1 MAGSLSV
8 RKKNAAKVKKPSS
21 GDYLRTA
28 KDMLVVNPRNSPAA
42 TLGGAAYDYVTKS
55 TPRSV
60 VRDIRNTAQ
69 DAGDWLRKE
78 GKAIRAAPITES
90 LRLLKAGY
98 IDPLADPYR
107 VFKQAATE
115 RARGNTTGG
124 KKLAAMVP
132 LAVAGVLPQGRGA
145 SKVATKAG
153 VDAATKTATKK
164 ATKAATPSMTVT
176 PKAKSKPPS
185 LLSAVRVGGKTY
197 TGPTHLDALDAI
209 PDPKVRSQA
218 SLDANS
224 RGFVNERGKYMD
236 RFKAADYARNFDLFS
251 PDAPDW
257 AKTAPEVISEN
268 LRLPELAVK
277 AQKKGPDV
285 VQRKTRN
292 ISKAKAEGPKIVGAP
307 LGVNTPADEALRR
320 KEYANTMELGRAGAS
335 WYDDSGKAILENV
348 GDDPAKARR
357 AAEVFSITSSG
368 TGVPA
373 NTGFAVKGMNQASY
387 GDPVDT
393 GRFPTAMGGQIEDLY
408 RGDTAVTGKKRT
420 PFADQLAI
428 GGGFY
433 DPSVTGQGHR
443 GVHDI
448 WDGEA
453 WGYTDAEGRPIRRA
467 FQDAEHNWM
476 DRQMSAVLKNY
487 VNDPD
492 IQGLPG
498 RGQAATWTGAK
509 IQAGDIKPED
519 AAYSYAD
526 DISRLY
532 AQGSREAVPGSNT
545 GNLQGLLDAPFEQR
559 KAYTDEFMPIFFDEA
574 GRDRIALN
582 NDMLVGESFEGPG
595 IYEGVNPG
603 RQAQYAVGT
612 KRVEVPNTK
621 STDPRI
627 DPASRN
633 LMLNNEAIFGLLGAQ
648 KGIAGNRFFTD
659 VPKSRSNAFEINVG
673 DRPISYDEGNAALS
687 VLSRAGF
694 TPDDFAIVPSPR
706 GVRAMDLGVFDED
719 LVRMQAENPEM
730 YKQAIKDRM
739 ERLNRLSGELGNE
752 IGGTST
758 PGFMDSIYAEN
769 AFDTPE
775 GMFGQQYLPY
785 IFPDD
790 RPQFVDRFN
799 AIAPGM
805 AEKLRELDKRTSKD
819 YGFDISSNI
828 DDMRA
833 AIAAEGEAGL
843 RELIRRRGLGKA
855 KGGAVERHMVN
866 AAGDLGLLSEKYA

>member
-8 RKKNAAKVKKPSS
+8 RKKNAEAAQKRRVEQMKVERRRANEAATANVGKLGSGIASIPGRVVNYIKTSSPSS
-21 GDYLRTA
+21 VARDVKGIA
-28 KDMLVVNPRNSPAA
+28 
-42 TLGGAAYDYVTKS
+42 KS
-55 TPRSV
+55 T
-60 VRDIRNTAQ
+60 
-69 DAGDWLRKE
+69 
-78 GKAIRAAPITES
+78 
-90 LRLLKAGY
+90 Y
-98 IDPLADPYR
+98 
-107 VFKQAATE
+107 
-115 RARGNTTGG
+115 
-124 KKLAAMVP
+124 
-132 LAVAGVLPQGRGA
+132 
-145 SKVATKAG
+145 
-153 VDAATKTATKK
+153 DAATKDPNAFIEDAVFSPLAAIRDFGDVRETARKLRAQGRK
-164 ATKAATPSMTVT
+164 AEAEKMEAMAGTAV
-176 PKAKSKPPS
+176 
-185 LLSAVRVGGKTY
+185 LSAVPILGRPAGAATRK
-197 TGPTHLDALDAI
+197 AI
-209 PDPKVRSQA
+209 
-218 SLDANS
+218 
-224 RGFVNERGKYMD
+224 
-236 RFKAADYARNFDLFS
+236 KAAEKTTINGVVKAGEKK
-251 PDAPDW
+251 AV
-257 AKTAPEVISEN
+257 KTAASTT
-268 LRLPELAVK
+268 K
-277 AQKKGPDV
+277 KKGPDV

-292 ISKAKAEGPKIVGAP
+292 ISKAKAEGPKIAGAP
-307 LGVNTPADEALRR
+307 LGVNTAADEARR
-320 KEYANTMELGRAGAS
+320 RAEYKKTMELGRAGAS

-373 NTGFAVKGMNQASY
+373 NTGFAVKGINQASF
-387 GDPVDT
+387 GGPVDT

-433 DPSVTGQGHR
+433 DPSLTGQGGR

-453 WGYTDAEGRPIRRA
+453 WGYTDAEGRPIRRG
-467 FQDAEHNWM
+467 FTDAEHGWM
-476 DRQMSAVLKNY
+476 DRQMNTVLRNY

-532 AQGSREAVPGSNT
+532 AQGSREAVSGSNT
-545 GNLQGLLDAPFEQR
+545 GNLSGLLGAPFEQR
-559 KAYTDEFMPIFFDEA
+559 KEYTDQFMPIFFDEA

-582 NDMLVGESFEGPG
+582 NDMLVGQSFEGPG

-673 DRPISYDEGNAALS
+673 DRPISYDEGNATLS
-687 VLSRAGF
+687 ALSRAGF
-694 TPDDFAIVPSPR
+694 DPDSFAIVPSPR
-706 GVRAMDLGVFDED
+706 GVRVMDLGVYEDD

-730 YKQAIKDRM
+730 YKQVIKDRM
-739 ERLNRLSGELGNE
+739 ERLNRFSGELGNE
-752 IGGTST
+752 LGGTST

-790 RPQFVDRFN
+790 RPQFVERFN
-799 AIAPGM
+799 AIAPSM
-805 AEKLRELDKRTSKD
+805 AEKLRELDKRTAKD

>member
-8 RKKNAAKVKKPSS
+8 RKKNAEAAKK
-21 GDYLRTA
+21 R
-28 KDMLVVNPRNSPAA
+28 
-42 TLGGAAYDYVTKS
+42 
-55 TPRSV
+55 
-60 VRDIRNTAQ
+60 
-69 DAGDWLRKE
+69 
-78 GKAIRAAPITES
+78 RAEQMMVERRRAN
-90 LRLLKAGY
+90 
-98 IDPLADPYR
+98 
-107 VFKQAATE
+107 QAATANVGKLGSGIASIPGRVVRYI
-115 RARGNTTGG
+115 RASSPSSVGRDVKGIAKATYEAATEDPNAFIEDAVFSP
-124 KKLAAMVP
+124 LAAIRDFGDVRETARK
-132 LAVAGVLPQGRGA
+132 LRAQGRNA
-145 SKVATKAG
+145 EAEKMEAMAG
-153 VDAATKTATKK
+153 TAILSAVPILGRPAGAATRKAVKAAEKTAIKGATKK
-164 ATKAATPSMTVT
+164 ATKAGTKTATKGAEKKVAAKASELTVT
-176 PKAKSKPPS
+176 PK
-185 LLSAVRVGGKTY
+185 
-197 TGPTHLDALDAI
+197 
-209 PDPKVRSQA
+209 
-218 SLDANS
+218 
-224 RGFVNERGKYMD
+224 
-236 RFKAADYARNFDLFS
+236 
-251 PDAPDW
+251 
-257 AKTAPEVISEN
+257 
-268 LRLPELAVK
+268 
-277 AQKKGPDV
+277 KKGPDV

-292 ISKAKAEGPKIVGAP
+292 ISKAKAEGQKIVGAP

-320 KEYANTMELGRAGAS
+320 KEYANTMELGRASAS

-348 GDDPAKARR
+348 GDDPTKARR
-357 AAEVFSITSSG
+357 ASEVFSITSSG

-373 NTGFAVKGMNQASY
+373 NTGFAIKGMNQASY
-387 GDPVDT
+387 GDPVVT

-433 DPSVTGQGHR
+433 DPSITGQGHR

-467 FQDAEHNWM
+467 FQDAEHDWM
-476 DRQMSAVLKNY
+476 DRQMNTVLKNY

-509 IQAGDIKPED
+509 IKAGDISPED

-559 KAYTDEFMPIFFDEA
+559 KEYTDQFMPIFFDEA

-582 NDMLVGESFEGPG
+582 NDMLVGPSFEGPG
-595 IYEGVNPG
+595 VYEGINPG

-612 KRVEVPNTK
+612 TRVEVPNTK
-621 STDPRI
+621 STDPRV

-659 VPKSRSNAFEINVG
+659 VPKSRSNAFEIDVG
-673 DRPISYDEGNAALS
+673 GRPISYDEGKAALS

-719 LVRMQAENPEM
+719 LARMQAENPEM
-730 YKQAIKDRM
+730 YKQVIKDRM
-739 ERLNRLSGELGNE
+739 ERLNRFSGELGNE
-752 IGGTST
+752 LGGTST

-855 KGGAVERHMVN
+855 KGGMVERDMVN

>member
-1 MAGSLSV
+1 MAGDGFELEVYDDELGRYVRVPAPSAKPLAV
-8 RKKNAAKVKKPSS
+8 RKKKTTRAKEPSA
-21 GDYLRTA
+21 GDYLNTLG
-28 KDMLVVNPRNSPAA
+28 DVLFVNPRNSAAA
-42 TLGGAAYDYVTKS
+42 TLGGAAYDYAVKS

-60 VRDIRNTAQ
+60 VRDITESAE

-78 GKAIRAAPITES
+78 GKLIRAAPVTES
-90 LRLLKAGY
+90 LRLLKAGF

-115 RARGNTTGG
+115 RARGNESGG

-132 LAVAGVLPQGRGA
+132 LAVAGVLPQFGGA
-145 SKVATKAG
+145 SKAATKAG
-153 VDAATKTATKK
+153 VEVAETA
-164 ATKAATPSMTVT
+164 ATKAATKAAKKTATKGAEKKVAAKAPEMAVT
-176 PKAKSKPPS
+176 PKAK
-185 LLSAVRVGGKTY
+185 
-197 TGPTHLDALDAI
+197 
-209 PDPKVRSQA
+209 
-218 SLDANS
+218 
-224 RGFVNERGKYMD
+224 
-236 RFKAADYARNFDLFS
+236 
-251 PDAPDW
+251 
-257 AKTAPEVISEN
+257 
-268 LRLPELAVK
+268 
-277 AQKKGPDV
+277 KKGPDV
-285 VQRKTRN
+285 VQGKTRN
-292 ISKAKAEGPKIVGAP
+292 ISKAKAEGQKIPGAP

-348 GDDPAKARR
+348 GDDPTKARR
-357 AAEVFSITSSG
+357 ASEVFSITSSG
-368 TGVPA
+368 TGVKP
-373 NTGFAVKGMNQASY
+373 NTGFTVKGMNQASY
-387 GDPVDT
+387 GDPVVT
-393 GRFPTAMGGQIEDLY
+393 GRFPTEMGGRIEDLY
-408 RGDTAVTGKKRT
+408 LGDTAVTGKKRT

-433 DPSVTGQGHR
+433 DPSLTGQGHR

-448 WDGEA
+448 WDGRA
-453 WGYTDAEGRPIRRA
+453 WGYTDAEGRPIRST
-467 FQDAEHNWM
+467 FQDAEHDWM
-476 DRQMSAVLKNY
+476 DRQMNTVLKNY

-509 IQAGDIKPED
+509 IRAGEITPEE

-526 DISRLY
+526 ALPRMY

-545 GNLQGLLDAPFEQR
+545 GHMQGLLDAPFEQR
-559 KAYTDEFMPIFFDEA
+559 KEYTDQFMPIFFDEA

-582 NDMLVGESFEGPG
+582 NDMLVGQGFEGPG

-612 KRVEVPNTK
+612 ERVPVPNIK
-621 STDPRI
+621 GMDPRI
-627 DPASRN
+627 DDASRN

-648 KGIAGNRFFTD
+648 KGIAGNRFFTG
-659 VPKSRSNAFEINVG
+659 VPKSRSNAFEIDVG
-673 DRPISYDEGNAALS
+673 GRPISYDEGNATLS
-687 VLSRAGF
+687 ALSRAGYD
-694 TPDDFAIVPSPR
+694 PDSFAIVPSPR
-706 GVRAMDLGVFDED
+706 GVRAMDLGVYED
-719 LVRMQAENPEM
+719 DLIRMQAEDPEM
-730 YKQAIKDRM
+730 YKQVIKDRM
-739 ERLNRLSGELGNE
+739 ERLNRFSGELGNE
-752 IGGTST
+752 LGGTST

-790 RPQFVDRFN
+790 RPQFVERFN
-799 AIAPGM
+799 AIAPSM
-805 AEKLRELDKRTSKD
+805 AEKLRELDKRTAKD

-855 KGGAVERHMVN
+855 KGGAVERDMVN
-866 AAGDLGLLSEKYA
+866 AAGDLGLLSAKYA

>member
-1 MAGSLSV
+1 MAVGDEFGLEVFDGDRWVVVPDPS
-8 RKKNAAKVKKPSS
+8 AK
-21 GDYLRTA
+21 
-28 KDMLVVNPRNSPAA
+28 
-42 TLGGAAYDYVTKS
+42 
-55 TPRSV
+55 
-60 VRDIRNTAQ
+60 
-69 DAGDWLRKE
+69 
-78 GKAIRAAPITES
+78 
-90 LRLLKAGY
+90 
-98 IDPLADPYR
+98 
-107 VFKQAATE
+107 
-115 RARGNTTGG
+115 
-124 KKLAAMVP
+124 P
-132 LAVAGVLPQGRGA
+132 LAVRKQSPKATQKQRFEAKRAERRRANEAAMSNVGELGSGIASIPGRVVNYIKSSSPSSVARDVKGIAKSTYDAAVEDPNAFIEDAIFSPLAAIRDFGDVRETARKLRAQGRNAEAEKMEAMAGTAILSAVPILGRPAGA
-145 SKVATKAG
+145 ATRKA
-153 VDAATKTATKK
+153 VKAAEKTAVKTATKTATKGAEKKVAAK
-164 ATKAATPSMTVT
+164 ASELTVT
-176 PKAKSKPPS
+176 PK
-185 LLSAVRVGGKTY
+185 
-197 TGPTHLDALDAI
+197 
-209 PDPKVRSQA
+209 
-218 SLDANS
+218 
-224 RGFVNERGKYMD
+224 
-236 RFKAADYARNFDLFS
+236 
-251 PDAPDW
+251 
-257 AKTAPEVISEN
+257 
-268 LRLPELAVK
+268 
-277 AQKKGPDV
+277 KKGPDV

-292 ISKAKAEGPKIVGAP
+292 ISKAKAEGQKIVGAP

-348 GDDPAKARR
+348 GDDPTKARR
-357 AAEVFSITSSG
+357 ASEVFSITSSG

-373 NTGFAVKGMNQASY
+373 NTGFAIKGMNQASY
-387 GDPVDT
+387 GDPVVT

-433 DPSVTGQGHR
+433 DPSLTGQGGR

-453 WGYTDAEGRPIRRA
+453 WGYTDAEGRPIRRG
-467 FQDAEHNWM
+467 FTDAEHDWM
-476 DRQMSAVLKNY
+476 DRQMNTVLRNY

-532 AQGSREAVPGSNT
+532 AQGSREALSGSNT
-545 GNLQGLLDAPFEQR
+545 GNLSGLLDAPFEQR
-559 KAYTDEFMPIFFDEA
+559 KAYTDQFMPIFFDEA

-612 KRVEVPNTK
+612 ERVPVPNIK
-621 STDPRI
+621 GTDPRI
-627 DPASRN
+627 DDASRN

-687 VLSRAGF
+687 ALSRAGF
-694 TPDDFAIVPSPR
+694 DPDSFAIIPSPR
-706 GVRAMDLGVFDED
+706 GVRVKDLGVFDED
-719 LVRMQAENPEM
+719 LARMQAENPEK

-739 ERLNRLSGELGNE
+739 ERLNRFSGELGNE
-752 IGGTST
+752 LGGTST
-758 PGFMDSIYAEN
+758 PGFMDSIYEEN
-769 AFDTPE
+769 AFNKPE
-775 GMFGQQYLPY
+775 GMFGQQYLPF

-805 AEKLRELDKRTSKD
+805 AEKLRELDKRTAKD

-855 KGGAVERHMVN
+855 KGGMVERDMIN

>member
-1 MAGSLSV
+1 MA
-8 RKKNAAKVKKPSS
+8 
-21 GDYLRTA
+21 
-28 KDMLVVNPRNSPAA
+28 
-42 TLGGAAYDYVTKS
+42 
-55 TPRSV
+55 
-60 VRDIRNTAQ
+60 
-69 DAGDWLRKE
+69 AGDEFGLEVFDGDRWVVV
-78 GKAIRAAPITES
+78 P
-90 LRLLKAGY
+90 
-98 IDPLADPYR
+98 DPSA
-107 VFKQAATE
+107 K
-115 RARGNTTGG
+115 
-124 KKLAAMVP
+124 P
-132 LAVAGVLPQGRGA
+132 LAVRKQSPKATQKQRFAAKQAERRRANEAAMANVGELGSGIASIPGRVVNYIKSSSPSSVARDVKGIAKSTLDAAVENPNAFIEDAIASIPAGIRDFGDVRETARKLRAQGRKDEAEAMEAMAGTAILSAVPILGRPAGVAVRNAIKAAEKTAIKGA
-145 SKVATKAG
+145 KKAATKAP
-153 VDAATKTATKK
+153 KPK
-164 ATKAATPSMTVT
+164 APDLTVT
-176 PKAKSKPPS
+176 PK
-185 LLSAVRVGGKTY
+185 
-197 TGPTHLDALDAI
+197 
-209 PDPKVRSQA
+209 
-218 SLDANS
+218 
-224 RGFVNERGKYMD
+224 
-236 RFKAADYARNFDLFS
+236 
-251 PDAPDW
+251 
-257 AKTAPEVISEN
+257 
-268 LRLPELAVK
+268 
-277 AQKKGPDV
+277 KKGPDV

-373 NTGFAVKGMNQASY
+373 NTGFAVKGMNQASF

-532 AQGSREAVPGSNT
+532 GQGSREALSGSNT

-612 KRVEVPNTK
+612 ERVPVPNIK
-621 STDPRI
+621 GTDPRI
-627 DPASRN
+627 DDASRN

-648 KGIAGNRFFTD
+648 KGIAGNRFYTD

-687 VLSRAGF
+687 ALSRAGF
-694 TPDDFAIVPSPR
+694 DPDSFAIIPSPR
-706 GVRAMDLGVFDED
+706 GVRVKDLGVFDED
-719 LVRMQAENPEM
+719 LARMQAENPEK

-739 ERLNRLSGELGNE
+739 DRLNRFSDELGNDL
-752 IGGTST
+752 GGTST
-758 PGFMDSIYAEN
+758 PGFMDSIYEEN
-769 AFDTPE
+769 AFDKPE
-775 GMFGQQYLPY
+775 GMFGQQYLPF

-805 AEKLRELDKRTSKD
+805 AEKLRELDKRTAKD

>member
-1 MAGSLSV
+1 MTGSASS
-8 RKKNAAKVKKPSS
+8 RQKNAKAERKRRFEVEVARLKRNNAEAFSNMGAMAS
-21 GDYLRTA
+21 GIASVPGQVFNYFKT
-28 KDMLVVNPRNSPAA
+28 
-42 TLGGAAYDYVTKS
+42 S
-55 TPRSV
+55 TPSKV
-60 VRDIRNTAQ
+60 VRDVKSVAKATYDAAAENPNAFIQDTIASIPAGFRDFADVRATARRLRAQ
-69 DAGDWLRKE
+69 GRVAEAKKLEAMAGTAALGIIPVVGRVPGAVV
-78 GKAIRAAPITES
+78 GKA
-90 LRLLKAGY
+90 
-98 IDPLADPYR
+98 
-107 VFKQAATE
+107 V
-115 RARGNTTGG
+115 
-124 KKLAAMVP
+124 
-132 LAVAGVLPQGRGA
+132 
-145 SKVATKAG
+145 
-153 VDAATKTATKK
+153 
-164 ATKAATPSMTVT
+164 KAANKAPTPKAPDLKVTPKPKAPELTVT
-176 PKAKSKPPS
+176 PK
-185 LLSAVRVGGKTY
+185 
-197 TGPTHLDALDAI
+197 
-209 PDPKVRSQA
+209 
-218 SLDANS
+218 
-224 RGFVNERGKYMD
+224 
-236 RFKAADYARNFDLFS
+236 
-251 PDAPDW
+251 
-257 AKTAPEVISEN
+257 
-268 LRLPELAVK
+268 
-277 AQKKGPDV
+277 KKGPDV

-320 KEYANTMELGRAGAS
+320 REYANTMELGRAGAS

-373 NTGFAVKGMNQASY
+373 NTGFAVKGMNQASF

-687 VLSRAGF
+687 ALSRAGF

-790 RPQFVDRFN
+790 RPQFVERFN
-799 AIAPGM
+799 AIAPSM
-805 AEKLRELDKRTSKD
+805 AEKLRELDKRTAKD

>member
-1 MAGSLSV
+1 MAAGDEFGLEVFDGDRWVVVPDPSAKPLAV
-8 RKKNAAKVKKPSS
+8 RKQSPKATQKRRFEAKQAERRRANEAATANIDELGS
-21 GDYLRTA
+21 GIASIPGR
-28 KDMLVVNPRNSPAA
+28 VVNYIKSSSP
-42 TLGGAAYDYVTKS
+42 S
-55 TPRSV
+55 SV
-60 VRDIRNTAQ
+60 VRDVKGIAKSTLDAAVENPNAFIEDAIASIPAGIRDFGDVRETARKLRAQ
-69 DAGDWLRKE
+69 GRKDEAEAMEAMAGT
-78 GKAIRAAPITES
+78 AILSAVPI
-90 LRLLKAGY
+90 LGR
-98 IDPLADPYR
+98 P
-107 VFKQAATE
+107 
-115 RARGNTTGG
+115 
-124 KKLAAMVP
+124 
-132 LAVAGVLPQGRGA
+132 AGVAVRNAIKAAEKTAIKGA
-145 SKVATKAG
+145 KKAATKAP
-153 VDAATKTATKK
+153 KPK
-164 ATKAATPSMTVT
+164 APDLTVT
-176 PKAKSKPPS
+176 PK
-185 LLSAVRVGGKTY
+185 
-197 TGPTHLDALDAI
+197 
-209 PDPKVRSQA
+209 
-218 SLDANS
+218 
-224 RGFVNERGKYMD
+224 
-236 RFKAADYARNFDLFS
+236 
-251 PDAPDW
+251 
-257 AKTAPEVISEN
+257 
-268 LRLPELAVK
+268 
-277 AQKKGPDV
+277 KKGPDV

-790 RPQFVDRFN
+790 RPQFVERFN
-799 AIAPGM
+799 AIAPSM

-855 KGGAVERHMVN
+855 KGGAVERDMIN

>member
-1 MAGSLSV
+1 MAEK
-8 RKKNAAKVKKPSS
+8 KKNALQVKQPST
-21 GDYLRTA
+21 GDYLRTLG
-28 KDMLVVNPRNSPAA
+28 DMLVVNPRNSPAA
-42 TLGGAAYDYVTKS
+42 TLGGAAYDYVKRS
-55 TPRSV
+55 TPQSV
-60 VRDIRNTAQ
+60 VRDISKSAQ
-69 DAGDWLRKE
+69 GAEDWLRKQN
-78 GKAIRAAPITES
+78 KALRANPVMGA
-90 LRLLKAGY
+90 LQMLKAGY
-98 IDPLADPYR
+98 IDPLADPLR
-107 VFKQAATE
+107 VFQQAATE
-115 RARGNTTGG
+115 RSRGNEGGG

-132 LAVAGVLPQGRGA
+132 LAVAGVVPQLRGTG
-145 SKVATKAG
+145 KVAANVG
-153 VDAATKTATKK
+153 VDAATKTAKK
-164 ATKAATPSMTVT
+164 ATPSVKVTPKPKADAPKPKTPDLTVT
-176 PKAKSKPPS
+176 PK
-185 LLSAVRVGGKTY
+185 
-197 TGPTHLDALDAI
+197 
-209 PDPKVRSQA
+209 
-218 SLDANS
+218 
-224 RGFVNERGKYMD
+224 
-236 RFKAADYARNFDLFS
+236 
-251 PDAPDW
+251 
-257 AKTAPEVISEN
+257 
-268 LRLPELAVK
+268 
-277 AQKKGPDV
+277 KKGPDV

-307 LGVNTPADEALRR
+307 LGVNTAADEARRR

-368 TGVPA
+368 TGVAP

-433 DPSVTGQGHR
+433 DPSVTGQGNR

-453 WGYTDAEGRPIRRA
+453 WGYTDAKGRPIRRG
-467 FQDAEHNWM
+467 FTDAEHDWM
-476 DRQMSAVLKNY
+476 DRQMNTVLKNY

-532 AQGSREAVPGSNT
+532 GQGSREALSGSNT
-545 GNLQGLLDAPFEQR
+545 GNLSGLLDAPFEQR

-612 KRVEVPNTK
+612 ERVPVPNIK
-621 STDPRI
+621 GTDPRI
-627 DPASRN
+627 DDASRN

-648 KGIAGNRFFTD
+648 KGIAGNRFYTD

-687 VLSRAGF
+687 ALSRAGF
-694 TPDDFAIVPSPR
+694 DPDSFAIIPSPR
-706 GVRAMDLGVFDED
+706 GVRVKDLGVFDED
-719 LVRMQAENPEM
+719 LARMQAENPEK

-739 ERLNRLSGELGNE
+739 DRLNRFSDELGNDL
-752 IGGTST
+752 GGTST
-758 PGFMDSIYAEN
+758 PGFMDSIYEEN
-769 AFDTPE
+769 AFDKPE
-775 GMFGQQYLPY
+775 GMFGQQYLPF

-843 RELIRRRGLGKA
+843 RALIRKRGLGKA
-855 KGGAVERHMVN
+855 KGGMVERDMVN

>member
-8 RKKNAAKVKKPSS
+8 RQRNAAAERKRRFEVEVARLKRNNAEAFSNMGAMASGVASVPGQVFNYFKTSTPSKVLRDAKSVAKATYNAAAENPNAFIQDAIASVPA
-21 GDYLRTA
+21 GFRDFADVRATARRLRAQGRTA
-28 KDMLVVNPRNSPAA
+28 EAKKLEAMAGTAALGIIPVVGRVP
-42 TLGGAAYDYVTKS
+42 GA
-55 TPRSV
+55 V
-60 VRDIRNTAQ
+60 V
-69 DAGDWLRKE
+69 
-78 GKAIRAAPITES
+78 GKA
-90 LRLLKAGY
+90 
-98 IDPLADPYR
+98 
-107 VFKQAATE
+107 V
-115 RARGNTTGG
+115 
-124 KKLAAMVP
+124 
-132 LAVAGVLPQGRGA
+132 
-145 SKVATKAG
+145 
-153 VDAATKTATKK
+153 
-164 ATKAATPSMTVT
+164 KAANKVPTPKAPDLKVT
-176 PKAKSKPPS
+176 PKSK
-185 LLSAVRVGGKTY
+185 A
-197 TGPTHLDALDAI
+197 
-209 PDPKVRSQA
+209 
-218 SLDANS
+218 
-224 RGFVNERGKYMD
+224 
-236 RFKAADYARNFDLFS
+236 
-251 PDAPDW
+251 DAPKP
-257 AKTAPEVISEN
+257 KTPDIVVT
-268 LRLPELAVK
+268 PK
-277 AQKKGPDV
+277 KKGPDV

-373 NTGFAVKGMNQASY
+373 NTGFAIKGMNQASY

-408 RGDTAVTGKKRT
+408 QGDTAVTGNKRT
-420 PFADQLAI
+420 PFADQLGI

-433 DPSVTGQGHR
+433 DPSLTGQGNR
-443 GVHDI
+443 AVHDI

-467 FQDAEHNWM
+467 FTDAEHNWM
-476 DRQMSAVLKNY
+476 DRQMNTVLSNY
-487 VNDPD
+487 VDDPD

-509 IQAGDIKPED
+509 IRAGDIKPED

-559 KAYTDEFMPIFFDEA
+559 KAYTDEFMPVFFDEA

-659 VPKSRSNAFEINVG
+659 VPQSRSNAFEINVG
-673 DRPISYDEGNAALS
+673 GRPISYDEGNAALS
-687 VLSRAGF
+687 ALSRAGF

-739 ERLNRLSGELGNE
+739 ERLNRFSGELGDE
-752 IGGTST
+752 LGGTRT
-758 PGFMDSIYAEN
+758 PGFMDTIYAEN

-790 RPQFVDRFN
+790 RPQFVERFN
-799 AIAPGM
+799 AIAPSM
-805 AEKLRELDKRTSKD
+805 AEKLRELDKQTSKD

>member
-1 MAGSLSV
+1 MSGPK
-8 RKKNAAKVKKPSS
+8 KKNAPRVRQPST
-21 GDYLRTA
+21 GDYLATLG
-28 KDMLVVNPRNSPAA
+28 DMFFVNPRNSAAA
-42 TLGGAAYDYVTKS
+42 TLGGAAYDYAVKS

-60 VRDIRNTAQ
+60 VRDITESAE

-78 GKAIRAAPITES
+78 GKLIRAAPVTES
-90 LRLLKAGY
+90 LRLLKAGF

-115 RARGNTTGG
+115 RARGNETGG

-145 SKVATKAG
+145 GKLATKAG
-153 VDAATKTATKK
+153 VEAAETATKK
-164 ATKAATPSMTVT
+164 ATKAATKGVEKKVAAKAPELTVT
-176 PKAKSKPPS
+176 PK
-185 LLSAVRVGGKTY
+185 
-197 TGPTHLDALDAI
+197 
-209 PDPKVRSQA
+209 PK
-218 SLDANS
+218 
-224 RGFVNERGKYMD
+224 
-236 RFKAADYARNFDLFS
+236 
-251 PDAPDW
+251 
-257 AKTAPEVISEN
+257 
-268 LRLPELAVK
+268 
-277 AQKKGPDV
+277 KKGPDV
-285 VQRKTRN
+285 VQRKTRS
-292 ISKAKAEGPKIVGAP
+292 ISKAKAEGQKIVGAP

-348 GDDPAKARR
+348 GDDPTKARR
-357 AAEVFSITSSG
+357 ASEVFSITSSG

-373 NTGFAVKGMNQASY
+373 NTGFAVKGMNQAAY
-387 GDPVDT
+387 GDPVVT

-408 RGDTAVTGKKRT
+408 RGDATVTGKKRT

-453 WGYTDAEGRPIRRA
+453 WGYTDAEGRPIRRT
-467 FQDAEHNWM
+467 FQDTEHDWM
-476 DRQMSAVLKNY
+476 DRQMNMVLKNY

-509 IQAGDIKPED
+509 IKAGDISPED

-532 AQGSREAVPGSNT
+532 ALGSREAVPGSNT
-545 GNLQGLLDAPFEQR
+545 GNLPELLDAPFERR
-559 KAYTDEFMPIFFDEA
+559 KEYTDEFMPIFFDEV

-582 NDMLVGESFEGPG
+582 NDMLVGPGFEGPG
-595 IYEGVNPG
+595 VYEGVNPG

-612 KRVEVPNTK
+612 TRVEVPNTK
-621 STDPRI
+621 STDPRV

-659 VPKSRSNAFEINVG
+659 VPKSRSNAFEIDVG
-673 DRPISYDEGNAALS
+673 GRPISYDEGNATLS
-687 VLSRAGF
+687 ALSRAGF
-694 TPDDFAIVPSPR
+694 DPDSFAIVPSPR
-706 GVRAMDLGVFDED
+706 GVRAMDLGVFDDD

-739 ERLNRLSGELGNE
+739 ERLNRFSGELGNE
-752 IGGTST
+752 LGGTST

-775 GMFGQQYLPY
+775 GMFGQQYLPF

-799 AIAPGM
+799 AIAPSM
-805 AEKLRELDKRTSKD
+805 AEKLRELDKRAAKD
-819 YGFDISSNI
+819 YGFTISSNI

-855 KGGAVERHMVN
+855 KGGAVERDMVN

>member
-1 MAGSLSV
+1 MAGNGFEISFYNDETGQWEVTPTPS
-8 RKKNAAKVKKPSS
+8 AK
-21 GDYLRTA
+21 
-28 KDMLVVNPRNSPAA
+28 
-42 TLGGAAYDYVTKS
+42 
-55 TPRSV
+55 
-60 VRDIRNTAQ
+60 
-69 DAGDWLRKE
+69 
-78 GKAIRAAPITES
+78 
-90 LRLLKAGY
+90 
-98 IDPLADPYR
+98 
-107 VFKQAATE
+107 
-115 RARGNTTGG
+115 
-124 KKLAAMVP
+124 P
-132 LAVAGVLPQGRGA
+132 LAVRKQSAKATQKRRFEAKRAERLRANEAATANIDKLGSGIASIPSRVVNYIKSSTPSSVGRDVKGIATATLDAAVEDPNAFIEDAIFSPLAAIRDFGDVRETARKLRAQGRDAEAEKMEAMAGTAILSAVPILGRPAGVATRKAIKAAEKSAIKG
-145 SKVATKAG
+145 ATK
-153 VDAATKTATKK
+153 AATKTATK
-164 ATKAATPSMTVT
+164 
-176 PKAKSKPPS
+176 
-185 LLSAVRVGGKTY
+185 
-197 TGPTHLDALDAI
+197 
-209 PDPKVRSQA
+209 A
-218 SLDANS
+218 S
-224 RGFVNERGKYMD
+224 
-236 RFKAADYARNFDLFS
+236 
-251 PDAPDW
+251 
-257 AKTAPEVISEN
+257 
-268 LRLPELAVK
+268 ELAVTPRAK
-277 AQKKGPDV
+277 KKGPDV

-292 ISKAKAEGPKIVGAP
+292 ISKAKAEGQKIVGAP

-348 GDDPAKARR
+348 GDDPTKARR
-357 AAEVFSITSSG
+357 ASEVFSITSSG

-433 DPSVTGQGHR
+433 DPSITGQGHR

-467 FQDAEHNWM
+467 FQDAEHAWM
-476 DRQMSAVLKNY
+476 DRQMNTVLKNY

-509 IQAGDIKPED
+509 IQAGDISPED

-526 DISRLY
+526 DIPRLY

-559 KAYTDEFMPIFFDEA
+559 KEYTDQFMPIFFDEA

-582 NDMLVGESFEGPG
+582 NDMLVGQSFEGPG

-659 VPKSRSNAFEINVG
+659 VPKSRSNAFEIDVG
-673 DRPISYDEGNAALS
+673 GRPISYDEGNATLS
-687 VLSRAGF
+687 ALSRAGF
-694 TPDDFAIVPSPR
+694 DPDSFAIVPSPR
-706 GVRAMDLGVFDED
+706 GVRAMDLGVYED
-719 LVRMQAENPEM
+719 DLIRMQVEDPEM
-730 YKQAIKDRM
+730 YKQVIKDRM
-739 ERLNRLSGELGNE
+739 ERLNRFSGELGNE
-752 IGGTST
+752 LGGTST

-790 RPQFVDRFN
+790 RPQFVERFN
-799 AIAPGM
+799 AIAPSM
-805 AEKLRELDKRTSKD
+805 AERLRELDKRTAKD

-855 KGGAVERHMVN
+855 KGGAVERDMVN

>member
-1 MAGSLSV
+1 MAGSLEV
-8 RKKNAAKVKKPSS
+8 RQRNAAAERKRRFEVEVARLKRNNAEAFSNMGAMAS
-21 GDYLRTA
+21 GIASVPGQVFNYF
-28 KDMLVVNPRNSPAA
+28 KN
-42 TLGGAAYDYVTKS
+42 S
-55 TPRSV
+55 TPLKVNRDLGSLARSTFKAMGDNPNAFIQDTIASIPAGFRDFADVRATARRLRAQGRVAEAKKLEAMAGTAALGIIPV
-60 VRDIRNTAQ
+60 VGRVPGTATRSAIK
-69 DAGDWLRKE
+69 AGETALVK
-78 GKAIRAAPITES
+78 GAVKAGEKAAVKTPK
-90 LRLLKAGY
+90 LKAP
-98 IDPLADPYR
+98 D
-107 VFKQAATE
+107 V
-115 RARGNTTGG
+115 
-124 KKLAAMVP
+124 
-132 LAVAGVLPQGRGA
+132 
-145 SKVATKAG
+145 
-153 VDAATKTATKK
+153 
-164 ATKAATPSMTVT
+164 TVT
-176 PKAKSKPPS
+176 PK
-185 LLSAVRVGGKTY
+185 
-197 TGPTHLDALDAI
+197 
-209 PDPKVRSQA
+209 PK
-218 SLDANS
+218 
-224 RGFVNERGKYMD
+224 
-236 RFKAADYARNFDLFS
+236 
-251 PDAPDW
+251 
-257 AKTAPEVISEN
+257 
-268 LRLPELAVK
+268 
-277 AQKKGPDV
+277 KKGPDV

-320 KEYANTMELGRAGAS
+320 REYANTMELGRAGAS

-373 NTGFAVKGMNQASY
+373 NTGFAVKGMNQASF

>member
-1 MAGSLSV
+1 MAGNEFEISFYNDETGRWEVTPTPS
-8 RKKNAAKVKKPSS
+8 AK
-21 GDYLRTA
+21 
-28 KDMLVVNPRNSPAA
+28 
-42 TLGGAAYDYVTKS
+42 
-55 TPRSV
+55 
-60 VRDIRNTAQ
+60 
-69 DAGDWLRKE
+69 
-78 GKAIRAAPITES
+78 
-90 LRLLKAGY
+90 
-98 IDPLADPYR
+98 
-107 VFKQAATE
+107 
-115 RARGNTTGG
+115 
-124 KKLAAMVP
+124 P
-132 LAVAGVLPQGRGA
+132 LAVRKQSSKELQKRRFDAKVAERRRNNAGATENLDALGGGIASIPGRVVNYIKSSSPSSVARDVKGIAKSTYDAAVENPNAFIEDAIVSPVAAIRDFGDVRATARKLRAQGRKDEAEAMEAMAGTAILSAVPILGRPAGA
-145 SKVATKAG
+145 TVRNAIKAAEKSAIKG
-153 VDAATKTATKK
+153 ATKK
-164 ATKAATPSMTVT
+164 ATKAPKPKAPDLTVT
-176 PKAKSKPPS
+176 PK
-185 LLSAVRVGGKTY
+185 T
-197 TGPTHLDALDAI
+197 
-209 PDPKVRSQA
+209 
-218 SLDANS
+218 
-224 RGFVNERGKYMD
+224 
-236 RFKAADYARNFDLFS
+236 
-251 PDAPDW
+251 
-257 AKTAPEVISEN
+257 
-268 LRLPELAVK
+268 
-277 AQKKGPDV
+277 KKGPDV

-292 ISKAKAEGPKIVGAP
+292 ISKAKAEGPKIAGAP
-307 LGVNTPADEALRR
+307 LGVNTAADEARR
-320 KEYANTMELGRAGAS
+320 RAEYKKTMELGRAGAS

-373 NTGFAVKGMNQASY
+373 NTGFAVKGINQASF

-433 DPSVTGQGHR
+433 DPSLTGQGGR

-453 WGYTDAEGRPIRRA
+453 WGYTDAEGRPIRRG
-467 FQDAEHNWM
+467 FTDAEHDWM
-476 DRQMSAVLKNY
+476 DRQMNTVLKNY

-545 GNLQGLLDAPFEQR
+545 GHMQGLLDAPFEQR

-574 GRDRIALN
+574 GRDLIALN
-582 NDMLVGESFEGPG
+582 NDMLVGPGFEGPG
-595 IYEGVNPG
+595 IYEGVNAG

-612 KRVEVPNTK
+612 ERVPVPNIK
-621 STDPRI
+621 GTDPRI
-627 DPASRN
+627 DDASRN

-648 KGIAGNRFFTD
+648 KGIAGNRFYTD

-687 VLSRAGF
+687 ALSRAGF
-694 TPDDFAIVPSPR
+694 DPDSFAIIPSPR
-706 GVRAMDLGVFDED
+706 GVRVKDLGVFDED
-719 LVRMQAENPEM
+719 LARMQAENPEK
-730 YKQAIKDRM
+730 YKQAIKDRI
-739 ERLNRLSGELGNE
+739 ERLNRFSGELGNE

-758 PGFMDSIYAEN
+758 PGFMDGIYEEN
-769 AFDTPE
+769 AFNKPE
-775 GMFGQQYLPY
+775 GMFGQQYLPF

-805 AEKLRELDKRTSKD
+805 AEKLRELDKRTAKD
-819 YGFDISSNI
+819 YGFTISSNI

-866 AAGDLGLLSEKYA
+866 AAGDLGLLSAKYA

>member
-1 MAGSLSV
+1 MA
-8 RKKNAAKVKKPSS
+8 
-21 GDYLRTA
+21 
-28 KDMLVVNPRNSPAA
+28 
-42 TLGGAAYDYVTKS
+42 
-55 TPRSV
+55 
-60 VRDIRNTAQ
+60 
-69 DAGDWLRKE
+69 AGDEFGLEVFDGDRWVVV
-78 GKAIRAAPITES
+78 P
-90 LRLLKAGY
+90 
-98 IDPLADPYR
+98 DPSA
-107 VFKQAATE
+107 K
-115 RARGNTTGG
+115 
-124 KKLAAMVP
+124 P
-132 LAVAGVLPQGRGA
+132 LAVRKQSPKATQKQRFAAKQAERRRANEAAMANVDELGSGIASIPGRVVNYIKSSSPSSVARDVKGIAKSTLDAAVENPNAFIEDAIASIPAGIRDFGDVRETARKLRAQGRKDEAEAMEAMAGTAILSAVPILGRPAGVAVRNAIKAAEKTAIKGA
-145 SKVATKAG
+145 KKAATKAP
-153 VDAATKTATKK
+153 KPK
-164 ATKAATPSMTVT
+164 APDLTVT
-176 PKAKSKPPS
+176 PK
-185 LLSAVRVGGKTY
+185 
-197 TGPTHLDALDAI
+197 
-209 PDPKVRSQA
+209 
-218 SLDANS
+218 
-224 RGFVNERGKYMD
+224 
-236 RFKAADYARNFDLFS
+236 
-251 PDAPDW
+251 
-257 AKTAPEVISEN
+257 
-268 LRLPELAVK
+268 
-277 AQKKGPDV
+277 KKGPDV

-687 VLSRAGF
+687 ALSRAGF

-855 KGGAVERHMVN
+855 EGGAVERHMVN

>member
-1 MAGSLSV
+1 MAGSLEV
-8 RKKNAAKVKKPSS
+8 RQRNAAAERKRRFEVEVARLKRNNAEAFSNMGAMAS
-21 GDYLRTA
+21 GVASVPGQVFNYFKT
-28 KDMLVVNPRNSPAA
+28 
-42 TLGGAAYDYVTKS
+42 S
-55 TPRSV
+55 TPSKV
-60 VRDIRNTAQ
+60 VRDVKSVAKATYDAAAENPNAFIQDTIASIPAGFRDFADVRATARRLRAQ
-69 DAGDWLRKE
+69 GRVAEAKNLEAMAGTAALGIIPVVGRVPGAVV
-78 GKAIRAAPITES
+78 GKAVKAANKAPK
-90 LRLLKAGY
+90 LKAP
-98 IDPLADPYR
+98 D
-107 VFKQAATE
+107 VK
-115 RARGNTTGG
+115 
-124 KKLAAMVP
+124 
-132 LAVAGVLPQGRGA
+132 
-145 SKVATKAG
+145 
-153 VDAATKTATKK
+153 
-164 ATKAATPSMTVT
+164 VT
-176 PKAKSKPPS
+176 PKS
-185 LLSAVRVGGKTY
+185 
-197 TGPTHLDALDAI
+197 
-209 PDPKVRSQA
+209 
-218 SLDANS
+218 
-224 RGFVNERGKYMD
+224 
-236 RFKAADYARNFDLFS
+236 KAAAPTPKT
-251 PDAPDW
+251 PD
-257 AKTAPEVISEN
+257 I
-268 LRLPELAVK
+268 AVTPK
-277 AQKKGPDV
+277 KKGPDV

-292 ISKAKAEGPKIVGAP
+292 ISKAKAEGQKIVGAP

-348 GDDPAKARR
+348 GDDPTKARR
-357 AAEVFSITSSG
+357 ASEVFSITSSG

-387 GDPVDT
+387 GDPVVT

-433 DPSVTGQGHR
+433 DPSITGQGHR

-467 FQDAEHNWM
+467 FQDAEHDWM
-476 DRQMSAVLKNY
+476 DRQMNTVLKNY

-509 IQAGDIKPED
+509 IKAGDISPED

-559 KAYTDEFMPIFFDEA
+559 KEYTDQFMPIFFDEA

-612 KRVEVPNTK
+612 ERVPVPNIK
-621 STDPRI
+621 GTDPRI
-627 DPASRN
+627 DDASRN

-687 VLSRAGF
+687 ALSRAGF
-694 TPDDFAIVPSPR
+694 DPDSFAIIPSPR
-706 GVRAMDLGVFDED
+706 GVRVKDLGVFDED
-719 LVRMQAENPEM
+719 LARMQAENPEK

-739 ERLNRLSGELGNE
+739 ERLNRFSGELGNE
-752 IGGTST
+752 LGGTST
-758 PGFMDSIYAEN
+758 PGFMDSIYEEN
-769 AFDTPE
+769 AFNKPE
-775 GMFGQQYLPY
+775 GMFGQQYLPF

>member
-8 RKKNAAKVKKPSS
+8 RKKNATRAKKPST

-28 KDMLVVNPRNSPAA
+28 KDMLVVHPRNSAAA

-55 TPRSV
+55 TPKSV
-60 VRDIRNTAQ
+60 MRDITESAE

-78 GKAIRAAPITES
+78 GKLIRAAPITET

-98 IDPLADPYR
+98 IDPLAEPFR

-115 RARGNTTGG
+115 RARGNESGG

-132 LAVAGVLPQGRGA
+132 FAVAGAVPQLGGA
-145 SKVATKAG
+145 SKAATKAG
-153 VDAATKTATKK
+153 VEAAETAATKAVTKKATKTATKTT
-164 ATKAATPSMTVT
+164 TKGAEKKVAAKSSEMAVT
-176 PKAKSKPPS
+176 PK
-185 LLSAVRVGGKTY
+185 T
-197 TGPTHLDALDAI
+197 
-209 PDPKVRSQA
+209 
-218 SLDANS
+218 
-224 RGFVNERGKYMD
+224 
-236 RFKAADYARNFDLFS
+236 
-251 PDAPDW
+251 
-257 AKTAPEVISEN
+257 
-268 LRLPELAVK
+268 
-277 AQKKGPDV
+277 KKGPDV

-292 ISKAKAEGPKIVGAP
+292 ISKAKAEGQKIPGAP
-307 LGVNTPADEALRR
+307 LGVNTPADEARRR

-357 AAEVFSITSSG
+357 ASEVFSITSSG

-373 NTGFAVKGMNQASY
+373 NTGFAIKGINQASF

-393 GRFPTAMGGQIEDLY
+393 GRFPTAMGAQIEDLY

-433 DPSVTGQGHR
+433 DPSITGQGHR

-467 FQDAEHNWM
+467 FQDAEHDWM
-476 DRQMSAVLKNY
+476 DRQMNTVLKNY

-509 IQAGDIKPED
+509 IKAGDIKPED

-545 GNLQGLLDAPFEQR
+545 GHMQGLLDAPFEQR
-559 KAYTDEFMPIFFDEA
+559 KEYTDQFMPIFFDEA

-582 NDMLVGESFEGPG
+582 NDMLVGQGFEGPG

-627 DPASRN
+627 DPASRG

-659 VPKSRSNAFEINVG
+659 VPKSRSNAFEIDVG
-673 DRPISYDEGNAALS
+673 GRPISYDEGNATLS
-687 VLSRAGF
+687 ALSRAGF
-694 TPDDFAIVPSPR
+694 DPDSFAIVPSPR
-706 GVRAMDLGVFDED
+706 GVRAMDLGVYED
-719 LVRMQAENPEM
+719 DLIRMQAEDPEM
-730 YKQAIKDRM
+730 YKRVIKDRM
-739 ERLNRLSGELGNE
+739 ERLNRFSGELGNE
-752 IGGTST
+752 LGGTST

-790 RPQFVDRFN
+790 RPQFVERFN
-799 AIAPGM
+799 AIAPSM
-805 AEKLRELDKRTSKD
+805 AEKLRELDKRTAKD

-855 KGGAVERHMVN
+855 KGGAVERDMVN
-866 AAGDLGLLSEKYA
+866 AAGDLGLLSAKYA

>member
-1 MAGSLSV
+1 MAGNDTFELEVYDDELGRYVRVRDPSSKSLSV
-8 RKKNAAKVKKPSS
+8 RKQSPKATQKRRFEAKQAERLRANEAATANIDKLGSGIASIPGRVVKYIKSSTPSS
-21 GDYLRTA
+21 VGRDVKGIAKATYDAAVEDPNAFIEDAIFSPLAAIRDFGDVRETARKLRAQGRDADAEKMEAMAGTA
-28 KDMLVVNPRNSPAA
+28 VLSAVPILGRPAGVA
-42 TLGGAAYDYVTKS
+42 T
-55 TPRSV
+55 R
-60 VRDIRNTAQ
+60 
-69 DAGDWLRKE
+69 
-78 GKAIRAAPITES
+78 KAIKAAE
-90 LRLLKAGY
+90 
-98 IDPLADPYR
+98 
-107 VFKQAATE
+107 
-115 RARGNTTGG
+115 
-124 KKLAAMVP
+124 
-132 LAVAGVLPQGRGA
+132 
-145 SKVATKAG
+145 
-153 VDAATKTATKK
+153 KTAVKG
-164 ATKAATPSMTVT
+164 ATKAATKGAEKKVAAKASEMAVT
-176 PKAKSKPPS
+176 PK
-185 LLSAVRVGGKTY
+185 
-197 TGPTHLDALDAI
+197 
-209 PDPKVRSQA
+209 
-218 SLDANS
+218 
-224 RGFVNERGKYMD
+224 
-236 RFKAADYARNFDLFS
+236 
-251 PDAPDW
+251 
-257 AKTAPEVISEN
+257 
-268 LRLPELAVK
+268 
-277 AQKKGPDV
+277 KKGPDV

-292 ISKAKAEGPKIVGAP
+292 ISKAKAEGQKIVGAP

-320 KEYANTMELGRAGAS
+320 KEYANTMEIGRAGAS

-348 GDDPAKARR
+348 GDDPTKARR
-357 AAEVFSITSSG
+357 ASEVFSITSSG

-387 GDPVDT
+387 GDPVVT

-433 DPSVTGQGHR
+433 DPSITGQGHR

-467 FQDAEHNWM
+467 FQDAEHDWM
-476 DRQMSAVLKNY
+476 DRQMNMVLKNY

-509 IQAGDIKPED
+509 IQAGDISPED

-532 AQGSREAVPGSNT
+532 ALGSREAVPGSNT

-559 KAYTDEFMPIFFDEA
+559 KEYTDQFMPIFFDEA

-582 NDMLVGESFEGPG
+582 NDMLVGPSFEGPG
-595 IYEGVNPG
+595 VYEGVNPG

-612 KRVEVPNTK
+612 TRVEVPNTK
-621 STDPRI
+621 STDPRV

-659 VPKSRSNAFEINVG
+659 VPKSRSNAFEIDVG
-673 DRPISYDEGNAALS
+673 GRPISYDEGKAALS

-719 LVRMQAENPEM
+719 LARMQAEDPEM
-730 YKQAIKDRM
+730 YKQVIKDRM
-739 ERLNRLSGELGNE
+739 ERLNRFSGELGNE
-752 IGGTST
+752 LGGTST

-843 RELIRRRGLGKA
+843 RALIRRRGLGKA
-855 KGGAVERHMVN
+855 KGGMVERDMVN

>member
-1 MAGSLSV
+1 MFF
-8 RKKNAAKVKKPSS
+8 
-21 GDYLRTA
+21 
-28 KDMLVVNPRNSPAA
+28 VNPRNSPAA

-55 TPRSV
+55 TPRTV

-78 GKAIRAAPITES
+78 GKLIRAAPITES

-115 RARGNTTGG
+115 RARGNETGG

-132 LAVAGVLPQGRGA
+132 LAVAGVLPQVRGA
-145 SKVATKAG
+145 GNVATKAG
-153 VDAATKTATKK
+153 VDAATKTAKTAAK
-164 ATKAATPSMTVT
+164 ATPPLKVTPKGKAASELTVT
-176 PKAKSKPPS
+176 PK
-185 LLSAVRVGGKTY
+185 
-197 TGPTHLDALDAI
+197 
-209 PDPKVRSQA
+209 
-218 SLDANS
+218 
-224 RGFVNERGKYMD
+224 
-236 RFKAADYARNFDLFS
+236 
-251 PDAPDW
+251 
-257 AKTAPEVISEN
+257 
-268 LRLPELAVK
+268 
-277 AQKKGPDV
+277 KKGPDV

-292 ISKAKAEGPKIVGAP
+292 ISKAKAEGQKIVGAP

-335 WYDDSGKAILENV
+335 WYDDSGRAILENV
-348 GDDPAKARR
+348 GDDPTKARR
-357 AAEVFSITSSG
+357 ASEVFSITSSG

-373 NTGFAVKGMNQASY
+373 NTGFAIKGMNQASY
-387 GDPVDT
+387 GDPVVT

-433 DPSVTGQGHR
+433 DPSITGQGHR

-467 FQDAEHNWM
+467 FQDAEHDWM
-476 DRQMSAVLKNY
+476 DRQMNTVLKNY

-509 IQAGDIKPED
+509 IKAGDISPED

-559 KAYTDEFMPIFFDEA
+559 KEYTDQFMPIFFDEA

-582 NDMLVGESFEGPG
+582 NDMLVGPSFEGPG
-595 IYEGVNPG
+595 VYEGINPG

-612 KRVEVPNTK
+612 TRVEVPNTK
-621 STDPRI
+621 STDPRV

-659 VPKSRSNAFEINVG
+659 VPKSRSNAFEIDVG
-673 DRPISYDEGNAALS
+673 GRPISYDEGKAALS

-694 TPDDFAIVPSPR
+694 TPDDFAVVPSPR

-719 LVRMQAENPEM
+719 LARMQAEDPEM
-730 YKQAIKDRM
+730 YKQVIKDRM
-739 ERLNRLSGELGNE
+739 ERLNRFSGELGNE
-752 IGGTST
+752 LGGTST

-855 KGGAVERHMVN
+855 KGGMVERDMVN